1 MIKRKLNRK
10 LKRKLKRNKMV
21 ILSGEPK
28 DGNVIEKINIWKF
41 SWLMLLSIFLG
52 IIAVIFNLLILVPVA
67 TLFAWQ
73 AGWGMSIERFK
84 IFEETKKELK

>member
-10 LKRKLKRNKMV
+10 LKRKKMV
-21 ILSGEPK
+21 ILG
-28 DGNVIEKINIWKF
+28 WKF
-41 SWLMLLSIFLG
+41 SWLMLFSIFLG

-73 AGWGMSIERFK
+73 AGWGMSIEKFK
-84 IFEETKKELK
+84 ISEETKKELK